1 MSCVALVLEWE
12 RPLGALA
19 GAAPKGNRGNPG
31 GGGGKRCRWVGGIP
45 GKWRAA
51 EAARTELEAGSSR
64 QRTPRTATSPSR
76 TAGMSC
82 VALVLEWERPLGAL
96 AGAAPKGNRGN
107 PGGGGGKR
115 CRWVGGIPGKW
126 RAAEAARTELEAG
139 SSRQRTP
146 RTATSPSRTAGM
158 SCVALVLEW
167 ERPLGALAGAGKS
180 QIRVSTKQN
189 PLGAEGNG
197 IFLGNFEGLALGLGW
212 WELSE
217 KREGNCNVQLHSWR
231 KDQDGRGKAVELL
244 GARGKQKDLS
254 TQRQQ
259 RESWRRRWKTLSL
272 GWWNSWEMESSR
284 SSKNRVGSRLQ
295 PAKNIQNCHLP
306 LTDSRNVL
314 HSSCFGMG
322 MAVGSSGR
330 TSGETFKQE
339 VLKRTGA
346 SAR

>member
-197 IFLGNFEGLALGLGW
+197 IFLGNFEGLAPKGNRGNPGGGGGKRCRWVGGIPGKWRAAEAARTELEAGSSRQRTSRTATSPSRTAGMSCIALVLE
-212 WELSE
+212 WE
-217 KREGNCNVQLHSWR
+217 W
-231 KDQDGRGKAVELL
+231 LL
-244 GARGKQKDLS
+244 GALAGP
-254 TQRQQ
+254 
-259 RESWRRRWKTLSL
+259 
-272 GWWNSWEMESSR
+272 
-284 SSKNRVGSRLQ
+284 VGR
-295 PAKNIQNCHLP
+295 HL
-306 LTDSRNVL
+306 N
-314 HSSCFGMG
+314 
-322 MAVGSSGR
+322 
-330 TSGETFKQE
+330 
-339 VLKRTGA
+339 KRC
-346 SAR
+346 

>member
-1 MSCVALVLEWE
+1 MQGITGWFGLEEPPRSFTLCLLSDSTAKNIQNCHLPLTDSRNVLHSSCFGMGTAV
-12 RPLGALA
+12 
-19 GAAPKGNRGNPG
+19 
-31 GGGGKRCRWVGGIP
+31 
-45 GKWRAA
+45 
-51 EAARTELEAGSSR
+51 GSSGRSSTQR
-64 QRTPRTATSPSR
+64 QQRESWRR
-76 TAGMSC
+76 
-82 VALVLEWERPLGAL
+82 
-96 AGAAPKGNRGN
+96 
-107 PGGGGGKR
+107 
-115 CRWVGGIPGKW
+115 RWK
-126 RAAEAARTELEAG
+126 TL
-139 SSRQRTP
+139 S
-146 RTATSPSRTAGM
+146 
-158 SCVALVLEW
+158 
-167 ERPLGALAGAGKS
+167 
-180 QIRVSTKQN
+180 
-189 PLGAEGNG
+189 
-197 IFLGNFEGLALGLGW
+197 LGW
-212 WELSE
+212 WNSWEMESSRSSKNRVGSRLQPA
-217 KREGNCNVQLHSWR
+217 KNIQNCHLPLTDSRNVLHSSCFGMGTAVGSS
-231 KDQDGRGKAVELL
+231 GRS
-244 GARGKQKDLS
+244 S

>member
-31 GGGGKRCRWVGGIP
+31 GGGGKRCRSLGGIP
-45 GKWRAA
+45 GKRKAA

-64 QRTPRTATSPSR
+64 QRTSRTATSPSR

-96 AGAAPKGNRGN
+96 AGA
-107 PGGGGGKR
+107 
-115 CRWVGGIPGKW
+115 
-126 RAAEAARTELEAG
+126 
-139 SSRQRTP
+139 
-146 RTATSPSRTAGM
+146 
-158 SCVALVLEW
+158 
-167 ERPLGALAGAGKS
+167 
-180 QIRVSTKQN
+180 
-189 PLGAEGNG
+189 
-197 IFLGNFEGLALGLGW
+197 ALGLGW

-272 GWWNSWEMESSR
+272 PWWNSWETESSR

-295 PAKNIQNCHLP
+295 PAKDIQNCHLP

-314 HSSCFGMG
+314 RSSCFGMG
-322 MAVGSSGR
+322 TAVGSSGR
-330 TSGETFKQE
+330 SSTQRQQRESWRRRWKTLSLPWWNSWETESSRSSKNRVGSRLQPGMVQKISKEQE
-339 VLKRTGA
+339 SNGIYMFLGDHNPVGSLRDGNKT
-346 SAR
+346 